1 MRGNNGSEE
10 MWRCKSQIFC
20 ESEEWRGGKGQIRGN
35 DIYLLIQPAGPAEI
49 TERFQRRAGC
59 DKSGCVSTG
68 NVLLNCCLPFIIVY
82 CGERSVNRESVAKFH
97 HPRPIPPTFA
107 LRREEIFL
115 RLIEEVMKNKE
126 AQHTWDEFRAK
137 KTPYAA
143 VVKVLWPAEQN
154 AAGAAS
160 WTQQICSSNLTI
172 CLSKFL
178 QIISFIAY
186 I

>member
-1 MRGNNGSEE
+1 MKR
-10 MWRCKSQIFC
+10 
-20 ESEEWRGGKGQIRGN
+20 GKGTDKRN
-35 DIYLLIQPAGPAEI
+35 DIYLLIQPAGQAEI
-49 TERFQRRAGC
+49 KELFQRRAGC

-126 AQHTWDEFRAK
+126 AQHTCDEFRAK
-137 KTPYAA
+137 KAPYAA
-143 VVKVLWPAEQN
+143 VVKVL
-154 AAGAAS
+154 
-160 WTQQICSSNLTI
+160 
-172 CLSKFL
+172 
-178 QIISFIAY
+178 
-186 I
+186 